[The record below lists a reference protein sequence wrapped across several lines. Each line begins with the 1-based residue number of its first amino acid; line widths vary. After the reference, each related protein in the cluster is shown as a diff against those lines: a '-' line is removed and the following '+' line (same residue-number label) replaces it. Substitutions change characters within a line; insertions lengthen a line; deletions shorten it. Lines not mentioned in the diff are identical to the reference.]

1 MFMRYSFQL
10 WELDV
15 GGSNPSAPTNF
26 RPFRTPFLLK
36 NTNENGVFC
45 VYKGSLSQKAK
56 IGSTV
61 GIKPQQNISAE
72 ISKPLKYARPLG
84 FCLNHEHP

>member
-1 MFMRYSFQL
+1 MFLNGLKVPVLLGLLRFGFKL

-15 GGSNPSAPTNF
+15 GGSNPSAPTNL

-45 VYKGSLSQKAK
+45 
-56 IGSTV
+56 I
-61 GIKPQQNISAE
+61 
-72 ISKPLKYARPLG
+72 
-84 FCLNHEHP
+84 